1 MFRGRT
7 AYTITAGDVYDHMVS
22 RLRERWSA
30 AVVTETVGFDLTC
43 AVCGYNLR
51 GLSPAHAC
59 PECGTALEFEAHV
72 WHGVC
77 RVLSASLGVPAQA
90 IRRESRLVKDLG
102 ASF

>member
-7 AYTITAGDVYDHMVS
+7 AQTITAGDIYDYVVS
-22 RLRERWSA
+22 RLRPRWSP
-30 AVVTETVGFDLTC
+30 VVAGGFVNFDLMC

-51 GLSPAHAC
+51 GLGSAHNC
-59 PECGTALEFEAHV
+59 PECGSPMELEAHV

-77 RVLSASLGVPAQA
+77 NILADALGVLPEQ
-90 IRRESRLVKDLG
+90 IRHESRLVKDLG